1 MDTQLTSW
9 LNNLLDDVER
19 FAQTYDA
26 LAARVSRGDLLDVV
40 AKLDTAI
47 ASDAVFAP
55 GSNLEYLTPEQVKS
69 AFVVLATMLQTGKAQ
84 EWDKTLINLLRRP

>member
-19 FAQTYDA
+19 FASAYDA

-40 AKLDTAI
+40 DKLDTAI
-47 ASDAVFAP
+47 TNDAEFTQ
-55 GSNLEYLTPEQVKS
+55 GSNLEYLTPEQVKA
-69 AFVVLATMLQTGKAQ
+69 AFVVLATMLQTGKEQ
-84 EWDKTLINLLRRP
+84 QWDKTLINLLRRP